1 MLMAD
6 VGESY
11 SHGYKGLRIYQQSHS
26 LAVKVHALTLQLP
39 RFEVYEEGSQVRRSS
54 KRVSAGIVEGYRQRK
69 YRDEFIRYLYRS
81 LGSSDETRE
90 HLEYLLET
98 GSAAGHPEV
107 AEMISSYASLSRQ
120 LARFI
125 KGVERFHTTPAFVSR
140 HPQSTIHNPQS
151 EIK

>member
-1 MLMAD
+1 MAD
-6 VGESY
+6 LVAGNSQ
-11 SHGYKGLRIYQQSHS
+11 GYEDLRIYKQSHS
-26 LAVKVHALTLQLP
+26 LGVRVHALTLQLP
-39 RFEVYEEGSQVRRSS
+39 RFEMYEEGSQVRRSS

-81 LGSSDETRE
+81 LGSADETRE
-90 HLEYLLET
+90 HLGYLLET
-98 GSAAGHPEV
+98 GSAAGHAEV
-107 AEMISSYASLSRQ
+107 AELISSYASLSRQ

-125 KGVERFHTTPAFVSR
+125 AGVERFHTTPAFVPR

>member
-1 MLMAD
+1 MAD
-6 VGESY
+6 AAGSD
-11 SHGYKGLRIYQQSHS
+11 SQGYKDLRIYKQSHT
-26 LAVKVHALTLQLP
+26 LAVRVHALTLQLP

-90 HLEYLLET
+90 HLEFLLET

-107 AEMISSYASLSRQ
+107 AELISSYTSLSRQ
-120 LARFI
+120 RAPFI
-125 KGVERFHTTPAFVSR
+125 MGVERFHATPAFVPR